1 MVCNILRAAGCGN
14 FDLRLSM
21 NFVEGV
27 VFNIDKP
34 YGWSSTDVVR
44 KLKNELR
51 RAGYPKIKIGHA
63 GTLDPLAT
71 GVLLV
76 CVGKA
81 TKRVDELQAQK
92 KEYIATIELGAT
104 TPSFDLEHDVDER
117 YEFEHINGELIESIL
132 PLFRGEIEQVP
143 PLYSAKR
150 IDGKRAY
157 EYARAGKDV
166 ELRTARIIIYDM
178 EVLSYEKPFLKV
190 RVECSKGTYIRSLA
204 RDIGVE
210 LGSGGHLTELVRS
223 RSGEFLVADSQK
235 VEQVMELIS
244 QHNETISV

>member
-51 RAGYPKIKIGHA
+51 RAGYPKVKIGHA

>member
-21 NFVEGV
+21 NFAEGV

-210 LGSGGHLTELVRS
+210 LGSGGHLTELLRS

>member
-1 MVCNILRAAGCGN
+1 
-14 FDLRLSM
+14 M